1 MMGSAMAV
9 GYGAT
14 NTANGGNNK
23 FLSYGRQAAISQV
36 WLRAIGYS
44 NFNAVLKY
52 ARTDTLEHGEREAQW
67 KAR

>member
-1 MMGSAMAV
+1 MMGSAMAM

-36 WLRAIGYS
+36 WLRAIGNS
-44 NFNAVLKY
+44 NFNAVLK
-52 ARTDTLEHGEREAQW
+52 
-67 KAR
+67 